1 MLLVFLGTLFFLLF
15 LGAPVGFVLLLTSF
29 IMMLSSGSGSEE
41 ALVQSTIRGF
51 DNFTLM
57 AIPFFM
63 LAGEIMSKGGLS
75 RRIVRFSQALIG
87 FVRGGLGLV
96 AVVASMIFAG
106 ISGSAVADTSAIGSI
121 LLPIMEEEK
130 YNMKKSTALIA
141 AAGTIGPIIPPS
153 IPMILYGV
161 TTGESIT
168 KLFLSGAIPG
178 VLIGLGLM
186 FVWWLVS
193 KREGY
198 PALGHASLKEL
209 SQSFLGAFW
218 ALLLPIIILGG
229 ILTGIYTPTEAAVI
243 AVVYALVVS
252 AVFYKS
258 ISIRDIMPML
268 ISTVRGT
275 AVVMFVCGTAT
286 AVAYL
291 LTIGQAP
298 ARLSALLA
306 PFAQNRYILLLVVN
320 LLLLAVGMV
329 MDLTPA
335 LLILAP
341 ILVPVMSNAG
351 IDPLHFGAVMVIN
364 LCIGLITPPVGT
376 VLYTACGIR
385 KVSLYG
391 VVTELWPFLAVL
403 VAVLFLVTYV
413 PWLALWLP
421 SVVS

>member
-1 MLLVFLGTLFFLLF
+1 MLLTFLLTLFVLLF

-29 IMMLSSGSGSEE
+29 IMMTVSGGGTEE

-63 LAGEIMSKGGLS
+63 LAGEIMNRGGLS
-75 RRIVRFSQALIG
+75 RRIVSFSQALIG
-87 FVRGGLGLV
+87 FVTGGLGFV

-106 ISGSAVADTSAIGSI
+106 ISGSAIADTSAIGSI

-130 YNMKKSTALIA
+130 YDVRKSTALIA

-168 KLFLSGAIPG
+168 KLFLAGAIPG
-178 VLIGLGLM
+178 ILIGLGLM
-186 FVWWLVS
+186 LAWWLVS

-198 PALGHASLKEL
+198 TAHGRVSIKEL
-209 SQSFLGAFW
+209 SRSFMGAFW
-218 ALLLPIIILGG
+218 AMLLPVIILGG
-229 ILTGIYTPTEAAVI
+229 ILGGIYTPTEAAVI
-243 AVVYALVVS
+243 AVVYALVIS
-252 AVFYKS
+252 AVVYKS
-258 ISIRDIMPML
+258 ISVRDIMPML

-291 LTIGQAP
+291 LTIAQAP
-298 ARLSALLA
+298 VKLSQLLLS
-306 PFAQNRYILLLVVN
+306 FTSNKYVLLLVVN

-341 ILVPVMSNAG
+341 ILVPVMSNVG
-351 IDPLHFGAVMVIN
+351 VDPLFFGAIMVIN

-385 KVSLYG
+385 KVSLYA
-391 VVTELWPFLAVL
+391 VVVELWPFLAVL
-403 VAVLFLVTYV
+403 VAVLFLTTFI
-413 PWLALWLP
+413 PPLAMWLP
-421 SVVS
+421 SFVG